1 MNTFV
6 VVQDIEDDR
15 HSNVNMKIKARE
27 EEINKTMQAAG
38 TRAN

>member
-15 HSNVNMKIKARE
+15 HSNVNMKTKTG

-38 TRAN
+38 TSAN